1 VAYATVVGA
10 TGYSGQET
18 LDRILAHPELELHAV
33 GSDSLAGRSAAE
45 LDPRLN
51 RNGGKRVPHFVTN
64 EAALASGADVVFVCL
79 DHERASLLEPPSRGI
94 VIDLSGAHRLQDP
107 AGYERWYGFEHPKPG
122 ELDRWEYALP
132 ELFPPQ
138 GRLISNPGCYATA
151 ALLALHPLRDAIE
164 PGGVVIDAKSGMT
177 GAGRKLKASS
187 HAGFVLE
194 NVSPYKVGRHQHAP
208 EIEQQLG
215 FPVCFVPHLL
225 PVRRGLIATCYVQP
239 KTELR
244 PLLEEAYAD
253 SPLVDVLPEGID
265 PELSRVHATDTAEL
279 AIYDDLSTG
288 RAVVIC
294 ALDNLGKGAAGQAIQ
309 NANLVLGLDETLGL
323 RLSGVLV

>member
-1 VAYATVVGA
+1 MAYATVVGA

-33 GSDSLAGRSAAE
+33 GSDTLAGKSAAE

-64 EAALASGADVVFVCL
+64 EAALASGSDVVFVCL
-79 DHERASLLEPPSRGI
+79 DHERASLLEPPARGI

-132 ELFPPQ
+132 ELFPPE

-151 ALLALHPLRDAIE
+151 ALLALQPLRDAIE

-177 GAGRKLKASS
+177 GAGRTLKASS

-208 EIEQQLG
+208 E
-215 FPVCFVPHLL
+215 
-225 PVRRGLIATCYVQP
+225 
-239 KTELR
+239 
-244 PLLEEAYAD
+244 
-253 SPLVDVLPEGID
+253 
-265 PELSRVHATDTAEL
+265 
-279 AIYDDLSTG
+279 
-288 RAVVIC
+288 
-294 ALDNLGKGAAGQAIQ
+294 
-309 NANLVLGLDETLGL
+309 
-323 RLSGVLV
+323 